1 MSIIL
6 PHRINWKGEETSNIF
21 AKLVHGILIFFQEFP
36 SGAEAKSIVSGP
48 NFRERK
54 SLRGEQ
60 HAWRDGRPLP
70 SSLWKKAIIGLTCQ
84 FSAFAQQHWP
94 TKFCNFAFF
103 VRIVLISLVLY
114 IFGILAS
121 FDHRVHARV
130 VMKFADFM
138 LFSCPPPYLVLKL
151 CLILRKFVLSFQR
164 YSKI

>member
-6 PHRINWKGEETSNIF
+6 THRISWKGEETSNIF
-21 AKLVHGILIFFQEFP
+21 AKLVHDILIFFHEFP

-48 NFRERK
+48 NFREHE
-54 SLRGEQ
+54 SLRGGQ
-60 HAWRDGRPLP
+60 HAWGAPHALLSVEESHHRFNL
-70 SSLWKKAIIGLTCQ
+70 SIQSFC
-84 FSAFAQQHWP
+84 QQHWP

-103 VRIVLISLVLY
+103 GRIVFISLVPY

-121 FDHRVHARV
+121 FDHRVHARM

-151 CLILRKFVLSFQR
+151 CSILRKFALSF
-164 YSKI
+164 

>member
-6 PHRINWKGEETSNIF
+6 IHRISWKGEETSNIF

-36 SGAEAKSIVSGP
+36 SGAEAKSIVSRP
-48 NFRERK
+48 NFRERE
-54 SLRGEQ
+54 SLLGGQ
-60 HAWRDGRPLP
+60 HAWGGGPFPPLCGRKP
-70 SSLWKKAIIGLTCQ
+70 SSNLTCQ
-84 FSAFAQQHWP
+84 FRVFAQQHWP

-103 VRIVLISLVLY
+103 ARIVLISLVPY

-138 LFSCPPPYLVLKL
+138 LFPCPPPYL
-151 CLILRKFVLSFQR
+151 RF
-164 YSKI
+164 